1 MYLCAIQRSTL
12 WSVMGTVQSCR
23 LPSVNWWLLKDYTAS
38 TVSVA
43 PPTLHALPS
52 VPPLGPQRVEQLNQ
66 WIQIRSSPAND
77 YMLPIRIWT
86 RFSTTIT
93 THYYPTISYQA
104 YWIFRGHHSKEVG
117 SIWNIPF
124 YRLREALR
132 VQVVI
137 LKLVCVPNRTAKNLN
152 GDKATKRR
160 PVFKHFYSPIARLKW
175 RHTSP

>member
-1 MYLCAIQRSTL
+1 MYLCAIQRATL
-12 WSVMGTVQSCR
+12 WSVMETVQSSR

-43 PPTLHALPS
+43 PPTPHALPS

-66 WIQIRSSPAND
+66 WIHIRSSPAND
-77 YMLPIRIWT
+77 FRRPIRIWT

-93 THYYPTISYQA
+93 THYYTIILYQA
-104 YWIFRGHHSKEVG
+104 YWIFRGYHSKEVG
-117 SIWNIPF
+117 SIWNILF
-124 YRLREALR
+124 YRLREVLR
-132 VQVVI
+132 GQI
-137 LKLVCVPNRTAKNLN
+137 IIIKLVCVSNRSVKNLN
-152 GDKATKRR
+152 EDEATKRR